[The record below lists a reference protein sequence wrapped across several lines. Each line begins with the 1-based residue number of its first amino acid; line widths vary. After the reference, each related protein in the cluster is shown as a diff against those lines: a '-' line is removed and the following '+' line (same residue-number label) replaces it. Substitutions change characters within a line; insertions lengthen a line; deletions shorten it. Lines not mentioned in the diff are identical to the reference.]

1 MTELG
6 NEKMTTESIAEIK
19 NLVTDIKENMMSEK
33 NCNDQLYTI
42 IQTLDGIGNYISRLE
57 QNEEPKSEEFTVLQ
71 TNLLEVRN
79 EIARLNQS
87 IDSTN
92 LAEFEPLVTKLTEK
106 VNRLD
111 IIANNSGIDKQIL
124 LNTSAQLEQNIG
136 TKLNENAEVL
146 YNQSNTATNLI
157 KTDIE
162 TLNENLKDGV
172 KYLEKILKTGTENSG
187 DVNVNSISDDIV
199 LLSTNIEKS
208 NANLKKS
215 IIDIFSKIQ
224 ENINSLSF
232 SKVTGVGGVN
242 VEALQ
247 ENLEMLKNGLYNL
260 NVNTTQQYNKILE
273 TISEA
278 PKVEEK
284 EDTTKE
290 EIHSKVNELL
300 PFTKESVKDIKDL
313 ICELKRNI
321 SYLQSGDE
329 ESDYTYCMQDI
340 ESDLAKIRIYLNE
353 LGQHI
358 NTLALNNNNE
368 ELNNIYLT
376 LDKINQRVQKDE
388 TYEVTD
394 NIKKMQEDILSIST
408 RVNTLLLS
416 SDKDTETLNSSL
428 DKFQNCFEEINS
440 QLKSETNARQYN
452 NIESALE
459 RINKVLDDNKNYN
472 ELINQSL
479 VMLAEWVDNAGE
491 SLTNISDKLG
501 DGIESIK
508 IPETIDYTAKI
519 EALEQKILEQNAQI
533 TQQQEYISSMD
544 EKLAVILNQNQ
555 RIASLEERLK
565 QMDER
570 MTTILEFAAKNDAS
584 VVMDKMTNIDEKL
597 EKLNN
602 SIGKLTSYVDEE

>member
-6 NEKMTTESIAEIK
+6 NEKMTTESLTEIK

-124 LNTSAQLEQNIG
+124 LNISAQLEQNLG

-146 YNQSNTATNLI
+146 YNQSNTATNLV

-162 TLNENLKDGV
+162 TLNENLKDGIQ
-172 KYLEKILKTGTENSG
+172 YLEKIFKTKVENSNES
-187 DVNVNSISDDIV
+187 NVSSISDDIL

-215 IIDIFSKIQ
+215 VIDIFSKIQ
-224 ENINSLSF
+224 ENINSISF
-232 SKVTGVGGVN
+232 SKVTGVGGIN

-273 TISEA
+273 TISNE
-278 PKVEEK
+278 PEIEEDTAK
-284 EDTTKE
+284 EDIHTK
-290 EIHSKVNELL
+290 INELL
-300 PFTKESVKDIKDL
+300 PFTKDSVKDIKDL
-313 ICELKRNI
+313 ICELKQNI
-321 SYLQSGDE
+321 SYLQSSDE
-329 ESDYTYCMQDI
+329 DSDYTYSMQDI

-368 ELNNIYLT
+368 ELNNIYIT

-388 TYEVTD
+388 NFEVTD

-416 SDKDTETLNSSL
+416 SDKDTETLNTSL

-440 QLKSETNARQYN
+440 QLKSETNARQYS

-459 RINKVLDDNKNYN
+459 QINKVLDDNKSYN

-491 SLTNISDKLG
+491 SLTNISDRLG
-501 DGIESIK
+501 NGIDSIQM
-508 IPETIDYTAKI
+508 PEIIDYSAKI

-533 TQQQEYISSMD
+533 AQQQEYISSMD
-544 EKLAVILNQNQ
+544 EKLAVILSQNQ
-555 RIASLEERLK
+555 QIASLEERLK

-570 MTTILEFAAKNDAS
+570 MTTILEFSAKNDAS
-584 VVMDKMTNIDEKL
+584 VVMDKMTNIDAKL

>member
-6 NEKMTTESIAEIK
+6 NEKMTTESITEIK

-162 TLNENLKDGV
+162 TLNENLKDGIQ
-172 KYLEKILKTGTENSG
+172 YLEKIFKTKVENSNES
-187 DVNVNSISDDIV
+187 NVSSISDDIL

-215 IIDIFSKIQ
+215 VIDIFSKIQ

-232 SKVTGVGGVN
+232 SKVAGVGGVN

-273 TISEA
+273 TISET
-278 PKVEEK
+278 PEVEEK

-416 SDKDTETLNSSL
+416 SDKDTETLNTSL

-519 EALEQKILEQNAQI
+519 DALEQKILEQNAQI
-533 TQQQEYISSMD
+533 AQQQEYISSMD

-555 RIASLEERLK
+555 QIASLEERLK

>member
-6 NEKMTTESIAEIK
+6 NEKMTTESLTEIK

-124 LNTSAQLEQNIG
+124 LNISAQLEQNLG

-146 YNQSNTATNLI
+146 YNQSNTATNLV

-162 TLNENLKDGV
+162 TLNENLKDGIQ
-172 KYLEKILKTGTENSG
+172 YLEKIFKTKVENSNES
-187 DVNVNSISDDIV
+187 NVNSISDDIL

-215 IIDIFSKIQ
+215 VIDIFSKIQ
-224 ENINSLSF
+224 ENINSISF
-232 SKVTGVGGVN
+232 SKVTGVGGIN

-273 TISEA
+273 TISNE
-278 PKVEEK
+278 PEIEEDTAK
-284 EDTTKE
+284 EDIHTK
-290 EIHSKVNELL
+290 ISELL
-300 PFTKESVKDIKDL
+300 PFTKDSVKDIKDL
-313 ICELKRNI
+313 ICELKQNI
-321 SYLQSGDE
+321 SYLQSSDE
-329 ESDYTYCMQDI
+329 DSDYTYSMQDI

-368 ELNNIYLT
+368 ELNNIYIT

-388 TYEVTD
+388 NFEVTD

-416 SDKDTETLNSSL
+416 SDKDTETLNTSL

-440 QLKSETNARQYN
+440 QLKSETNARQYS

-459 RINKVLDDNKNYN
+459 QINKVLDENKSYN

-491 SLTNISDKLG
+491 SLTNISDRLG
-501 DGIESIK
+501 NGIDSIQM
-508 IPETIDYTAKI
+508 PEIIDYSAKI

-533 TQQQEYISSMD
+533 AQQQEYISSMD
-544 EKLAVILNQNQ
+544 EKLAVILSQNQ
-555 RIASLEERLK
+555 QIASLEERLK

-570 MTTILEFAAKNDAS
+570 MTTILEFSAKNDAS
-584 VVMDKMTNIDEKL
+584 VVMDKMTNIDAKL

>member
-6 NEKMTTESIAEIK
+6 NEEMTTESIAEIK

-87 IDSTN
+87 IDATN

-124 LNTSAQLEQNIG
+124 LNISAQLEQNLG

-172 KYLEKILKTGTENSG
+172 QYLEKVLKAKAEGSENT
-187 DVNVNSISDDIV
+187 NVSSISDDIV

-215 IIDIFSKIQ
+215 VIDIFSKIQ

-242 VEALQ
+242 VDALQ

-273 TISEA
+273 TISGE
-278 PKVEEK
+278 PEVEEDTAK
-284 EDTTKE
+284 ED
-290 EIHSKVNELL
+290 IHSKISELL
-300 PFTKESVKDIKDL
+300 PFTKDSVKDIKDL

-321 SYLQSGDE
+321 SYLQSGE
-329 ESDYTYCMQDI
+329 EDSDYTYSMQDI

-358 NTLALNNNNE
+358 NALALNNNNE

-388 TYEVTD
+388 TFEVTD

-416 SDKDTETLNSSL
+416 SDKDTETLNTSL
-428 DKFQNCFEEINS
+428 DKFQSCFEEINT
-440 QLKSETNARQYN
+440 QLQSETNARQYS

-459 RINKVLDDNKNYN
+459 RINKVLDDNKSYN

-491 SLTNISDKLG
+491 SLTNISDRLG
-501 DGIESIK
+501 GGIESIQ

-533 TQQQEYISSMD
+533 AQQQEYISSMD

-555 RIASLEERLK
+555 QIALQEEKLK

-584 VVMDKMTNIDEKL
+584 VVMDKMTNIDAKL

>member
-6 NEKMTTESIAEIK
+6 NEKMTTESITEIK

-162 TLNENLKDGV
+162 TLNENLKDGIQ
-172 KYLEKILKTGTENSG
+172 YLEKIFKTKVENSNES
-187 DVNVNSISDDIV
+187 NVSSISDDIL

-215 IIDIFSKIQ
+215 VIDIFSKIQ
-224 ENINSLSF
+224 ENINSISF
-232 SKVTGVGGVN
+232 SKVAGVGGVN

-273 TISEA
+273 TISET
-278 PKVEEK
+278 PEVEEK
-284 EDTTKE
+284 EDTIKE

-416 SDKDTETLNSSL
+416 SDKDTETLNTSL

-491 SLTNISDKLG
+491 SLTNISDRLG
-501 DGIESIK
+501 NGIDSIQ
-508 IPETIDYTAKI
+508 IPETIDYSAKI

-533 TQQQEYISSMD
+533 AQQQEYISSMD

-555 RIASLEERLK
+555 QIASLEERLK

-584 VVMDKMTNIDEKL
+584 IVMDKMTNIDEKL

>member
-6 NEKMTTESIAEIK
+6 NEKMTTESLTEIK

-124 LNTSAQLEQNIG
+124 LNISAQLEQNLG

-146 YNQSNTATNLI
+146 YNQSNTATNLV

-162 TLNENLKDGV
+162 TLNENLKDGIQ
-172 KYLEKILKTGTENSG
+172 YLEKIFKTKVENSNES
-187 DVNVNSISDDIV
+187 NVNSISDDIL

-215 IIDIFSKIQ
+215 VIDIFSKIQ
-224 ENINSLSF
+224 ENINSISF
-232 SKVTGVGGVN
+232 SKVAGVGGIN

-273 TISEA
+273 TISET
-278 PKVEEK
+278 PEVEEK

-300 PFTKESVKDIKDL
+300 PFTKDSVKDIKDL
-313 ICELKRNI
+313 ICELKQNI
-321 SYLQSGDE
+321 SYLQSSDE
-329 ESDYTYCMQDI
+329 DSDYTYSMQDI

-368 ELNNIYLT
+368 ELNNIYIT

-388 TYEVTD
+388 NFEVTD

-416 SDKDTETLNSSL
+416 SDKDTETLNTSL

-440 QLKSETNARQYN
+440 QLKSETNARQYS

-459 RINKVLDDNKNYN
+459 QINKVLDENKSYN

-491 SLTNISDKLG
+491 SLTNISDRLG
-501 DGIESIK
+501 NGIDSIQM
-508 IPETIDYTAKI
+508 PEIIDYSAKI

-533 TQQQEYISSMD
+533 AQQQEYISSMD

-555 RIASLEERLK
+555 QIASLEERLK

-570 MTTILEFAAKNDAS
+570 MTTILEFSAKNDAS
-584 VVMDKMTNIDEKL
+584 VVMDKMTNIDAKL

>member
-6 NEKMTTESIAEIK
+6 NEKMTTESITEIK

-162 TLNENLKDGV
+162 TLNENLKDGIQ
-172 KYLEKILKTGTENSG
+172 YLEKIFKTKVENSNES
-187 DVNVNSISDDIV
+187 NVSSISDDIL

-215 IIDIFSKIQ
+215 VIDIFSKIQ

-232 SKVTGVGGVN
+232 SKVAGVGGVN

-273 TISEA
+273 TISET
-278 PKVEEK
+278 PEVEEK

-416 SDKDTETLNSSL
+416 SDKDTETLNTSL

-440 QLKSETNARQYN
+440 QLKSETNARQYS

-459 RINKVLDDNKNYN
+459 QINKVLDDNKSYN

-491 SLTNISDKLG
+491 SLTNISDRLG
-501 DGIESIK
+501 NGIDSIQ

-519 EALEQKILEQNAQI
+519 DALEQKILEQNAQI
-533 TQQQEYISSMD
+533 AQQQEYISSMD

-555 RIASLEERLK
+555 QIASLEERLK

-584 VVMDKMTNIDEKL
+584 VVMDKMTNIDKKL

>member
-6 NEKMTTESIAEIK
+6 NEKMTTESLTEIK

-124 LNTSAQLEQNIG
+124 LNISAQLEQNLG

-146 YNQSNTATNLI
+146 YNQSNTATNLV

-162 TLNENLKDGV
+162 TLNENLKDGIQ
-172 KYLEKILKTGTENSG
+172 YLEKIFKTKVENSNES
-187 DVNVNSISDDIV
+187 NVSSISDDIL

-208 NANLKKS
+208 NTNLKKS
-215 IIDIFSKIQ
+215 VIDIFSKIQ

-232 SKVTGVGGVN
+232 SKVAGVGGVN

-273 TISEA
+273 TISET
-278 PKVEEK
+278 PEVEEK

-358 NTLALNNNNE
+358 NALALNNNNE

-416 SDKDTETLNSSL
+416 SDKDTETLNTSL

-459 RINKVLDDNKNYN
+459 RINKVLDDNKSYN

-491 SLTNISDKLG
+491 SLTNISDRLG
-501 DGIESIK
+501 NGIDSIQ
-508 IPETIDYTAKI
+508 IPETIDYSAKI
-519 EALEQKILEQNAQI
+519 ESLEQKILEQNAQI
-533 TQQQEYISSMD
+533 AQQQEYISSMD

-555 RIASLEERLK
+555 QIASLEERLK

-570 MTTILEFAAKNDAS
+570 MTTILEFSAKNDAS
-584 VVMDKMTNIDEKL
+584 VVMDKMTNIDAKL

>member
-6 NEKMTTESIAEIK
+6 NEEMTTESIAEIK

-87 IDSTN
+87 IDATN

-124 LNTSAQLEQNIG
+124 LNISAQLEQNLG

-172 KYLEKILKTGTENSG
+172 QYLEKVLKAKAEGSENT
-187 DVNVNSISDDIV
+187 NVSSISDDIV

-215 IIDIFSKIQ
+215 VIDIFSKIQ

-242 VEALQ
+242 VDALQ

-273 TISEA
+273 TISVE
-278 PKVEEK
+278 PEVEEDTAK
-284 EDTTKE
+284 EDIHTKV
-290 EIHSKVNELL
+290 SELL
-300 PFTKESVKDIKDL
+300 PFTKDSVKDIKDL

-321 SYLQSGDE
+321 SYLQSGE
-329 ESDYTYCMQDI
+329 ENSDYTYSMQDI

-358 NTLALNNNNE
+358 NALALNNNNE

-388 TYEVTD
+388 TFEITD

-416 SDKDTETLNSSL
+416 SDKDTETLNTSL
-428 DKFQNCFEEINS
+428 DKFQSCFEEINT
-440 QLKSETNARQYN
+440 QLQSETNARQYS

-459 RINKVLDDNKNYN
+459 RINKVLDDNKSYN

-491 SLTNISDKLG
+491 LLTNISDRLG
-501 DGIESIK
+501 GGIESIQ

-533 TQQQEYISSMD
+533 AQQQEYISSMD

-555 RIASLEERLK
+555 QIALQEEKLK

-584 VVMDKMTNIDEKL
+584 VVMDKMTNIDAKL

>member
-6 NEKMTTESIAEIK
+6 NEKMTTESLTEIK

-124 LNTSAQLEQNIG
+124 LNISAQLEQNLG

-146 YNQSNTATNLI
+146 YNQSNTATNLV

-162 TLNENLKDGV
+162 TLNENLKDGIQ
-172 KYLEKILKTGTENSG
+172 YLEKIFKTKVENSNES
-187 DVNVNSISDDIV
+187 NVSSISDDIL

-215 IIDIFSKIQ
+215 VIDIFSKIQ
-224 ENINSLSF
+224 ENINSISF
-232 SKVTGVGGVN
+232 SKVAGVGGIN

-273 TISEA
+273 TISET
-278 PKVEEK
+278 PEVEEK

-300 PFTKESVKDIKDL
+300 PFTKDSVKDIKDL
-313 ICELKRNI
+313 ICELKQNI
-321 SYLQSGDE
+321 SYLQSSDE
-329 ESDYTYCMQDI
+329 DSDYTYSMQDI

-368 ELNNIYLT
+368 ELNNIYIT

-388 TYEVTD
+388 NFEVTD

-416 SDKDTETLNSSL
+416 SDKDTETLNTSL
-428 DKFQNCFEEINS
+428 DKFQNCFEKINS
-440 QLKSETNARQYN
+440 QLKSETNARQYS

-459 RINKVLDDNKNYN
+459 QINKVLDDNKSYN

-491 SLTNISDKLG
+491 SLTNISDRLG
-501 DGIESIK
+501 NGIDSIQ
-508 IPETIDYTAKI
+508 IPETIDYSAKI

-533 TQQQEYISSMD
+533 AQQQEYISSMD

-555 RIASLEERLK
+555 QIASLEERLK

-570 MTTILEFAAKNDAS
+570 MTTILEFSAKNDAS
-584 VVMDKMTNIDEKL
+584 VVMDKMTNIDAKL

>member
-6 NEKMTTESIAEIK
+6 NEKMTTESITEIK

-162 TLNENLKDGV
+162 TLNENLKDGIQ
-172 KYLEKILKTGTENSG
+172 YLEKIFKTKVENSNES
-187 DVNVNSISDDIV
+187 NVSSISDDIL

-215 IIDIFSKIQ
+215 VIDIFSKIQ
-224 ENINSLSF
+224 ENINSISF
-232 SKVTGVGGVN
+232 SKVAGVGGVN

-273 TISEA
+273 TISET
-278 PKVEEK
+278 PEVEEK

-321 SYLQSGDE
+321 SYLQSGEE

-416 SDKDTETLNSSL
+416 SDKDTETLNTSL

-491 SLTNISDKLG
+491 SLTNISDRLG
-501 DGIESIK
+501 NGIDSIQ
-508 IPETIDYTAKI
+508 IPETIDYSAKI
-519 EALEQKILEQNAQI
+519 DALEQKILEQNAQI
-533 TQQQEYISSMD
+533 AQQQEYISSMD

-555 RIASLEERLK
+555 QIASLEERLK

>member
-6 NEKMTTESIAEIK
+6 NEKMTTESLTEIK

-124 LNTSAQLEQNIG
+124 LNISAQLEQNLG

-146 YNQSNTATNLI
+146 YNQSNTATNLV

-162 TLNENLKDGV
+162 TLNENLKDGIQ
-172 KYLEKILKTGTENSG
+172 YLEKIFKTKVENSNES
-187 DVNVNSISDDIV
+187 NVSSISDDIL

-208 NANLKKS
+208 NTNLKKS
-215 IIDIFSKIQ
+215 VIDIFSKIQ

-232 SKVTGVGGVN
+232 SKVAGVGGVN

-273 TISEA
+273 TISET
-278 PKVEEK
+278 PEVEEK

-358 NTLALNNNNE
+358 NALALNNNNE

-416 SDKDTETLNSSL
+416 SDKDTETLNTSL

-459 RINKVLDDNKNYN
+459 RINKVLDDNKSYN

-491 SLTNISDKLG
+491 SLTNISDRLG
-501 DGIESIK
+501 NGIDSIQ
-508 IPETIDYTAKI
+508 IPETIDYSAKI
-519 EALEQKILEQNAQI
+519 ESLEQKILEQNAQI
-533 TQQQEYISSMD
+533 AQQQEYISSMY

-555 RIASLEERLK
+555 QIASLEERLK

-570 MTTILEFAAKNDAS
+570 MTTILEFSAKNDAS
-584 VVMDKMTNIDEKL
+584 VVMDKMTNIDAKL

>member
-6 NEKMTTESIAEIK
+6 NEKMTTESLTEIK

-124 LNTSAQLEQNIG
+124 LNISAQLEQNLG

-146 YNQSNTATNLI
+146 YNQSNTATNLV

-162 TLNENLKDGV
+162 TLNENLKDGIQ
-172 KYLEKILKTGTENSG
+172 YLEKIFKTKVENSNES
-187 DVNVNSISDDIV
+187 NVSSISDDIL

-215 IIDIFSKIQ
+215 VIDIFSKIQ
-224 ENINSLSF
+224 ENINSISF
-232 SKVTGVGGVN
+232 SKVAGVGGIN

-273 TISEA
+273 TISNE
-278 PKVEEK
+278 PEIEEDTAK
-284 EDTTKE
+284 ED
-290 EIHSKVNELL
+290 IHQKISELL
-300 PFTKESVKDIKDL
+300 PFTKDSVKDIKDL
-313 ICELKRNI
+313 ICELKQNI
-321 SYLQSGDE
+321 SYLQSSDE
-329 ESDYTYCMQDI
+329 DSDYTYSMQDI

-388 TYEVTD
+388 NFEVTD

-416 SDKDTETLNSSL
+416 SDKDTETLNTSL

-440 QLKSETNARQYN
+440 QLKSETNARQYS

-459 RINKVLDDNKNYN
+459 QINKVLDDNKSYN

-491 SLTNISDKLG
+491 SLTNISDRLG
-501 DGIESIK
+501 NGIDSIQ
-508 IPETIDYTAKI
+508 IPETIDYSAKI
-519 EALEQKILEQNAQI
+519 EALEQKILEQNTQI
-533 TQQQEYISSMD
+533 AQQQEYISSMD

-555 RIASLEERLK
+555 QIASLEERLK

-570 MTTILEFAAKNDAS
+570 MTTILEFSAKNDAS
-584 VVMDKMTNIDEKL
+584 VVMDKMTNIDTKL

>member
-6 NEKMTTESIAEIK
+6 NEKMTTESLTEIK

-124 LNTSAQLEQNIG
+124 LNISAQLEQNLG

-146 YNQSNTATNLI
+146 YNQSNTATNLV

-162 TLNENLKDGV
+162 TLNENLKDGIQ
-172 KYLEKILKTGTENSG
+172 YLEKIFKTKVENSNES
-187 DVNVNSISDDIV
+187 NVSSISDDIL

-215 IIDIFSKIQ
+215 VIDIFSKIQ

-232 SKVTGVGGVN
+232 SKVAGVGGVN

-273 TISEA
+273 TISET
-278 PKVEEK
+278 PEVEEK

-358 NTLALNNNNE
+358 NALALNNNNE

-416 SDKDTETLNSSL
+416 SDKDTETLNTSL

-459 RINKVLDDNKNYN
+459 RINKVLDDNKSYN

-491 SLTNISDKLG
+491 SLTNISDRLG
-501 DGIESIK
+501 NGIDSIQ
-508 IPETIDYTAKI
+508 IPETIDYSAKI

-533 TQQQEYISSMD
+533 AQQQEYISSMD

-555 RIASLEERLK
+555 QIASLEERLK

-570 MTTILEFAAKNDAS
+570 MTTILEFSAKNDAS
-584 VVMDKMTNIDEKL
+584 VVMEKMTNIDAKL

>member
-6 NEKMTTESIAEIK
+6 NEKMTTESLTEIK

-124 LNTSAQLEQNIG
+124 LNISAQLEQNLG

-146 YNQSNTATNLI
+146 YNQSNTATNLV

-162 TLNENLKDGV
+162 TLNENLKDGIQ
-172 KYLEKILKTGTENSG
+172 YLEKIFKTKVENSNES
-187 DVNVNSISDDIV
+187 NVSSISDDIL

-215 IIDIFSKIQ
+215 VIDIFSKIQ
-224 ENINSLSF
+224 ENINSISF
-232 SKVTGVGGVN
+232 SKVAGVGGIN

-273 TISEA
+273 TISET
-278 PKVEEK
+278 PEVEEK

-300 PFTKESVKDIKDL
+300 PFTKDSVKDIKDL
-313 ICELKRNI
+313 ICELKQNI
-321 SYLQSGDE
+321 SYLQSSDE
-329 ESDYTYCMQDI
+329 DSDYTYSMQDI

-368 ELNNIYLT
+368 ELNNIYIT

-388 TYEVTD
+388 NFEVTD

-416 SDKDTETLNSSL
+416 SDKDTETLNTSL

-440 QLKSETNARQYN
+440 QLKSETNARQYS

-459 RINKVLDDNKNYN
+459 RINKVLDDNKSYN

-491 SLTNISDKLG
+491 SLTNISDRLG
-501 DGIESIK
+501 NGIDSIQ
-508 IPETIDYTAKI
+508 IPETIDYSAKI

-533 TQQQEYISSMD
+533 AQQQEYISSMD

-555 RIASLEERLK
+555 QIASLEERLK

-570 MTTILEFAAKNDAS
+570 MTTILEFSAKNDAS
-584 VVMDKMTNIDEKL
+584 VVMDKMTNIDAKL

>member
-162 TLNENLKDGV
+162 TLNENLKDGIQ
-172 KYLEKILKTGTENSG
+172 YLEKIFKTKVENSNES
-187 DVNVNSISDDIV
+187 NVSSISDDIL

-215 IIDIFSKIQ
+215 VIDIFSKIQ

-232 SKVTGVGGVN
+232 SKVAGVGGVN

-273 TISEA
+273 TISED
-278 PKVEEK
+278 PEVEEK
-284 EDTTKE
+284 EDTIKE

-358 NTLALNNNNE
+358 NALALNNNNE

-416 SDKDTETLNSSL
+416 SDKDTETLNTSL

-491 SLTNISDKLG
+491 SLTNISDRLG
-501 DGIESIK
+501 NGIDSIQ

-519 EALEQKILEQNAQI
+519 DALEQKILEQNAQI
-533 TQQQEYISSMD
+533 AQQQEYISSMD

-555 RIASLEERLK
+555 QIASLEERLK

>member
-6 NEKMTTESIAEIK
+6 NEKMTTESLTEIK

-124 LNTSAQLEQNIG
+124 LNISAQLEQNLG

-146 YNQSNTATNLI
+146 YNQSNTATNLV

-162 TLNENLKDGV
+162 TLNENLKDGIQ
-172 KYLEKILKTGTENSG
+172 YLEKIFKTKVENSNES
-187 DVNVNSISDDIV
+187 NVSSISDDIL

-215 IIDIFSKIQ
+215 VIDIFSKIQ
-224 ENINSLSF
+224 ENINSISF
-232 SKVTGVGGVN
+232 SKVAGVGGIN

-273 TISEA
+273 TISNE
-278 PKVEEK
+278 PEIEEDTAK
-284 EDTTKE
+284 EDIHTK
-290 EIHSKVNELL
+290 ISELL
-300 PFTKESVKDIKDL
+300 PFTKDSVKDIKDL
-313 ICELKRNI
+313 ICELKQNI
-321 SYLQSGDE
+321 SYLQSSDE
-329 ESDYTYCMQDI
+329 DSDYTYSMQDI

-368 ELNNIYLT
+368 ELNNIYIT

-388 TYEVTD
+388 NFEVTD

-416 SDKDTETLNSSL
+416 SDKDTETLNTSL

-440 QLKSETNARQYN
+440 QLKSETNARQYS

-459 RINKVLDDNKNYN
+459 QINKVLDDNKSYN

-491 SLTNISDKLG
+491 SLTNISDRLG
-501 DGIESIK
+501 NGIDSIQ
-508 IPETIDYTAKI
+508 IPETIDYSAKI

-533 TQQQEYISSMD
+533 AQQQEYISSMD
-544 EKLAVILNQNQ
+544 EKLAVILSQNQ
-555 RIASLEERLK
+555 QIASLEERLK

-570 MTTILEFAAKNDAS
+570 MTTILEFSAKNDAS
-584 VVMDKMTNIDEKL
+584 VVMDKMTNIDAKL

>member
-162 TLNENLKDGV
+162 TLNENLKDGIQ
-172 KYLEKILKTGTENSG
+172 YLEKIFKTKVENSNES
-187 DVNVNSISDDIV
+187 NVSSISDDIL

-215 IIDIFSKIQ
+215 VIDIFSKIQ

-232 SKVTGVGGVN
+232 SKVAGVGGVN

-273 TISEA
+273 TISET
-278 PKVEEK
+278 PEVEEK

-321 SYLQSGDE
+321 SYLQSGEE

-416 SDKDTETLNSSL
+416 SDKDTETLNTSL

-440 QLKSETNARQYN
+440 QLKSETNARQYS

-459 RINKVLDDNKNYN
+459 QINKVLDDNKNYN

-501 DGIESIK
+501 DGIKSIQ

-533 TQQQEYISSMD
+533 AQQQEYISSMD

-555 RIASLEERLK
+555 QIASLEERLK

-570 MTTILEFAAKNDAS
+570 MTTILEFSAKNDAS

>member
-6 NEKMTTESIAEIK
+6 NEKMTTESLTEIK

-42 IQTLDGIGNYISRLE
+42 IQTLDGIGNYMSRLE

-124 LNTSAQLEQNIG
+124 LNISAQLEQNLG

-146 YNQSNTATNLI
+146 YNQSNTATNLV

-162 TLNENLKDGV
+162 TLNENLKDGIQ
-172 KYLEKILKTGTENSG
+172 YLEKIFKTKVENSNES
-187 DVNVNSISDDIV
+187 NVNSISDDIL

-215 IIDIFSKIQ
+215 VIDIFSKIQ
-224 ENINSLSF
+224 ENINSISF
-232 SKVTGVGGVN
+232 SKVTGVGGIN

-273 TISEA
+273 TISNE
-278 PKVEEK
+278 PEIEEDTAK
-284 EDTTKE
+284 EDIHTK
-290 EIHSKVNELL
+290 ISELL
-300 PFTKESVKDIKDL
+300 PFTKDSVKDIKDL
-313 ICELKRNI
+313 ICELKQNI
-321 SYLQSGDE
+321 SYLQSSDE
-329 ESDYTYCMQDI
+329 DSDYTYSMQDI

-368 ELNNIYLT
+368 ELNNIYIT

-388 TYEVTD
+388 NFEVTD

-416 SDKDTETLNSSL
+416 SDKDTETLNTSL

-440 QLKSETNARQYN
+440 QLKSETNARQYS

-459 RINKVLDDNKNYN
+459 QINKVLDDNKSYN

-491 SLTNISDKLG
+491 SLTNISDRLG
-501 DGIESIK
+501 NGIDSIQM
-508 IPETIDYTAKI
+508 PEIIDYSAKI

-533 TQQQEYISSMD
+533 AQQQEYISSMD
-544 EKLAVILNQNQ
+544 EKLAVILSQNQ
-555 RIASLEERLK
+555 QIASLEERLK

-570 MTTILEFAAKNDAS
+570 MTTILEFSAKNDAS
-584 VVMDKMTNIDEKL
+584 VVMDKMTNIDAKL